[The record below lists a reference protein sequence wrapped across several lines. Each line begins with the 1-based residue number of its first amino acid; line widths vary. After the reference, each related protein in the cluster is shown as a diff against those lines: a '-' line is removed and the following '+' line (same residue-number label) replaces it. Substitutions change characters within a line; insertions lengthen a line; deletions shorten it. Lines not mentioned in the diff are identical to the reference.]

1 MVSSDL
7 AAPIASF
14 PSAEPLR
21 RTAMQLEPDELT
33 RRCQAIEL
41 ILSDVDGVLTN
52 GGILFDNQGIEL
64 KQFHVR
70 DGLGIRLWERA
81 GYKFGILTARSSHIV
96 KVRAAELGISIVR
109 QGFEEK
115 WPVAEGVLQELK
127 LTAKSLCYI
136 GDDLGDIP
144 VIRRAGLGVTVTDGA
159 IEAKAAAGYVTE
171 SRGGSGAVR
180 ELVERILK
188 AKGLWEE
195 IVSRY

>member
-1 MVSSDL
+1 M
-7 AAPIASF
+7 
-14 PSAEPLR
+14 PLDP
-21 RTAMQLEPDELT
+21 EELR
-33 RRCQAIEL
+33 RRCQSIEL

-115 WPVAEGVLQELK
+115 WPVAETVLQELR
-127 LTAKSLCYI
+127 LAPASLCYI

-144 VIRRAGLGVTVTDGA
+144 VIRRAGLGATVADGA
-159 IEAKAAAGYVTE
+159 NEAKAVAGYVTQ
-171 SRGGSGAVR
+171 SRGGYGAAR
-180 ELVERILK
+180 ELVELILK

>member
-1 MVSSDL
+1 
-7 AAPIASF
+7 
-14 PSAEPLR
+14 
-21 RTAMQLEPDELT
+21 MQLESDELT

-115 WPVAEGVLQELK
+115 WPVAESVLQDMK
-127 LTAKSLCYI
+127 LPAKALCYI

-144 VIRRAGLGVTVTDGA
+144 VIRRAGLGATVADGA
-159 IEAKAAAGYVTE
+159 NEAKAAAGYITQ
-171 SRGGSGAVR
+171 SRGGSGAAR
-180 ELVERILK
+180 ELVELILK

>member
-1 MVSSDL
+1 M
-7 AAPIASF
+7 
-14 PSAEPLR
+14 PLDQ
-21 RTAMQLEPDELT
+21 AELT
-33 RRCQAIEL
+33 SRCQAIEL
-41 ILSDVDGVLTN
+41 ILCDVDGVLTN
-52 GGILFDNQGIEL
+52 GGILFDNQGIEI

-115 WPVAEGVLQELK
+115 WPVAENVLAELR
-127 LTAKSLCYI
+127 LSPKSLCYI

-144 VIRRAGLGVTVTDGA
+144 VIRRAGLGATVADGA
-159 IEAKAAAGYVTE
+159 EEAKAVAGYITQ
-171 SRGGSGAVR
+171 SRGGAGAAR
-180 ELVERILK
+180 ELVELILK

>member
-1 MVSSDL
+1 MV
-7 AAPIASF
+7 
-14 PSAEPLR
+14 
-21 RTAMQLEPDELT
+21 LESGELT

-115 WPVAEGVLQELK
+115 WPVAEGVLNELK
-127 LTAKSLCYI
+127 LPLRALCYI
-136 GDDLGDIP
+136 GDDLADVPI
-144 VIRRAGLGVTVTDGA
+144 IRRAGLGATVADGVN
-159 IEAKAAAGYVTE
+159 EAKAAAGYVAKAT
-171 SRGGSGAVR
+171 GGTGAVR
-180 ELVERILK
+180 EIIEAILK
-188 AKGLWEE
+188 AKGMWEE
-195 IVSRY
+195 IVARY

>member
-1 MVSSDL
+1 MLS
-7 AAPIASF
+7 
-14 PSAEPLR
+14 
-21 RTAMQLEPDELT
+21 PDELT
-33 RRCQAIEL
+33 ERCRSIEI

-52 GGILFDNQGIEL
+52 GGILFDNQGIEI

-70 DGLGIRLWERA
+70 DGLAIRLWERA

-115 WPVAEGVLQELK
+115 WPVAEGVLNELK
-127 LTAKSLCYI
+127 APAASLCYI

-144 VIRRAGLGVTVTDGA
+144 VIRRAGLGATVADGA
-159 IEAKAAAGYVTE
+159 NEAKAAAGYIT
-171 SRGGSGAVR
+171 RAPGGSGAIR
-180 ELVERILK
+180 ELVEVILK
-188 AKGLWEE
+188 AKGMWEE